1 MVCTRTSGKRS
12 TRSTKIPLWRL
23 PLKNRLPRRKN
34 ESSGQAEGK
43 SPVHITETLTTTGE
57 TNVQDDTYKKD
68 FDDYMTGF
76 LSLLFT
82 CMDDGRVPIAVKE
95 LVSERLNK
103 ISEDA
108 VFLSY
113 LQECKTVYEHT
124 LKKMNATS
132 SSSRNYRPQDV
143 YRLCCPFQKRYTLA
157 SCKSQEEVNVI
168 RAGAVYQSFLDVMNS
183 P

>member
-103 ISEDA
+103 ISEDKA
-108 VFLSY
+108 DHLSY
-113 LQECKTVYEHT
+113 YKYANSNVEKGEYYLCIFDSENRIPGINNDGNYDINNVGYNIAVHT
-124 LKKMNATS
+124 
-132 SSSRNYRPQDV
+132 
-143 YRLCCPFQKRYTLA
+143 
-157 SCKSQEEVNVI
+157 
-168 RAGAVYQSFLDVMNS
+168 
-183 P
+183 